1 MTGVFDL
8 APMAVDG
15 AVGYS
20 RFCYELYLLN
30 HVKPREQFV

>member
-8 APMAVDG
+8 AAMAVDG

-20 RFCYELYLLN
+20 KLCYQLYLLN
-30 HVKPREQFV
+30 HVEPRERFV